1 MPNEQIESYNVTVDG
16 RNVFESPINVI
27 DRKGYENLR
36 DIMIGNGDDYTVGSM
51 IDYRYF
57 KDEYKVIGIDLSR
70 QRVLD
75 ADPRA
80 IQQINFKGVVRSWFS
95 IEISYIL
102 KLSLLQ
108 K

>member
-1 MPNEQIESYNVTVDG
+1 MIVKTYL
-16 RNVFESPINVI
+16 RSPINSL

-51 IDYRYF
+51 IDYQYF
-57 KDEYKVIGIDLSR
+57 KDQYKIIGVDLSR

-80 IQQINFKGVVRSWFS
+80 IPN
-95 IEISYIL
+95 
-102 KLSLLQ
+102 
-108 K
+108 